1 MRKNILLISAAML
14 VVVIAA
20 VAQQKKLAGNYKQP
34 GVKASIEAG
43 KLVYGQYCLTCHQ
56 ADGGG
61 VQNMNPTLINTSYV
75 IGDKGNLVSVLLNG
89 LSHVEIDGETYS
101 NVMPSFSYL
110 KDKQIADVLSYVR
123 NSFGNKRSM
132 VSAADV
138 KAGRARIKK

>member
-20 VAQQKKLAGNYKQP
+20 VAQQKKLAGNDKQP
-34 GVKASIEAG
+34 PVKASIEAG

-123 NSFGNKRSM
+123 NSFGNKKSM

-138 KAGRARIKK
+138 KAGRAKLKK

>member
-1 MRKNILLISAAML
+1 MRKYILLISAAML
-14 VVVIAA
+14 VVMIAA
-20 VAQQKKLAGNYKQP
+20 VAQQKKLSGKDQQP
-34 GVKASIEAG
+34 SGKASIEAG

-75 IGDKGNLVSVLLNG
+75 NGDKAKLVSVLLNG
-89 LSHVEIDGETYS
+89 LNHVEIDGETYS

-123 NSFGNKRSM
+123 NSFGNKKSM
-132 VSAADV
+132 ISAADV
-138 KAGRARIKK
+138 KLGRASLKK

>member
-20 VAQQKKLAGNYKQP
+20 VAQQKKLAGNGQQP
-34 GVKASIEAG
+34 PVKASLEAG
-43 KLVYGQYCLTCHQ
+43 KLIYGQYCLTCHQ

-75 IGDKGNLVSVLLNG
+75 SGDKAILVQVLLNG
-89 LSHVEIDGETYS
+89 LNHVEIDGETYS

-123 NSFGNKRSM
+123 NSFGNKKSM
-132 VSAADV
+132 ITATDV
-138 KAGRARIKK
+138 KVGRAKMKK